1 MKKSLLFV
9 SISLVAL
16 LGITSCNNNSNDSS
30 STSPVS
36 SSTTVTSSSST
47 TNPSSTTTPASSSSS
62 TTPSGFEDDT
72 PKPTEEN
79 LPEGT
84 VVRDY
89 NPAFDTMVD
98 DFSGETSTGTLS
110 DTGATYQSKPYLK
123 VALHSKWDE
132 GTTSDSERMVPT
144 TPDRAIYKMAT
155 GTYDLVSMDAI
166 GFRVRLAKGST
177 PIALS
182 NLIFGCRG
190 ADTVQVYPINLAN
203 AVDADSSPLEEIGY
217 EYKDLMISV
226 KNSVDDN
233 VMYANPDGTASS
245 LQVTSTMLGFHLY
258 ATGDFKGDIEIE
270 EVFAIKGSTRTVI
283 DNFNRA
289 TVGNGLENAYWAGST
304 GTIEGR
310 RAVINEGGSYKV
322 SKADAT
328 PAANVALSVK
338 GDSTG
343 LTVTPVKANGDE
355 GTAVAWSELKDS
367 EGKALPTILKN
378 TYASY
383 VVDIEKSGL
392 GSDVVGVKLSS
403 TTEVSVNKV
412 FLTDLVDVVAQDY
425 PAIERTGVFD
435 NFNRTQNSFTSD
447 WDASATDPI
456 VVNAGLNGCVSY
468 NGAELISIGNGAL
481 KLGATDDYIN
491 FVEGSKTGVEGAKY
505 LVFRMKTEGTL
516 DNFRIMVDNMSQPV
530 YFNDWYAA
538 PGTLSKDTP
547 YVDSTSGY
555 SLYVIDLEESGLGSM
570 KDQITFFYTGTAD
583 LFIDEVFY
591 ANDMSRETEVVSA
604 KLNEA
609 DLVADFST
617 GDYVYVGNCYV
628 GDSDI
633 VAVTLKGDG
642 ETTLEAIRIELGGK
656 QAWFKDGIVDVHGD
670 LIDYTTAL
678 PTEDVTYYIPLRANG
693 LEKGDGTLHIH
704 AGAYNGIKGSLTITA
719 LGTYNYVPNTKVV
732 MAENKEVSNNAYN
745 YICGNDGHIAGP
757 KYLTMVVTGDLST
770 MRIEDAAGN
779 EWWAKDGK
787 IILADGS
794 VLDASTPFAE
804 ETTIVIDLVATG
816 LSNNVQIHIHNGGAV
831 DTTVTYKSITLT
843 ADNLNYSE
851 IMSAL
856 FPAEVE

>member
-36 SSTTVTSSSST
+36 SSTTVTSST

-383 VVDIEKSGL
+383 VVDIENSGL

-547 YVDSTSGY
+547 YVDSASGY

-609 DLVADFST
+609 DLVANFST

-642 ETTLEAIRIELGGK
+642 ETTLEAIRFELGGK

>member
-36 SSTTVTSSSST
+36 SSTTVTSST

-468 NGAELISIGNGAL
+468 NGAELISIGNGSL

-516 DNFRIMVDNMSQPV
+516 DNFRIMVDNMSQPI

-642 ETTLEAIRIELGGK
+642 ETTLEAIRFELGGK

-745 YICGNDGHIAGP
+745 YICGNDGYIAGP

>member
-36 SSTTVTSSSST
+36 SSTTVTSSST

-226 KNSVDDN
+226 KNSVDDD

-547 YVDSTSGY
+547 YVDSASGY

-609 DLVADFST
+609 DLVANFST

-642 ETTLEAIRIELGGK
+642 ETTLEAIRFELGGK

-719 LGTYNYVPNTKVV
+719 LETYNYVPNTKVV
-732 MAENKEVSNNAYN
+732 MAENKEVSNNVYN

>member
-36 SSTTVTSSSST
+36 SSTTVTSST

-110 DTGATYQSKPYLK
+110 DTGTTYQSKPYLK

-447 WDASATDPI
+447 WDVSATDPI

-642 ETTLEAIRIELGGK
+642 ETTLEAIRFELGGK

-831 DTTVTYKSITLT
+831 DTTVTFKSITLT

>member
-36 SSTTVTSSSST
+36 SSTTVTSSST

-258 ATGDFKGDIEIE
+258 ATGDFKCDIEIE

-343 LTVTPVKANGDE
+343 LKVTPVKANGDE

-547 YVDSTSGY
+547 YIDSASGY

-609 DLVADFST
+609 DLVANFST

-642 ETTLEAIRIELGGK
+642 ETTLEAIRFELGGK

>member
-36 SSTTVTSSSST
+36 SSTTVTSST

-110 DTGATYQSKPYLK
+110 DTGTTYQSKPYLK

-447 WDASATDPI
+447 WDVSATDPI

-633 VAVTLKGDG
+633 VAVTLKKGCDG
-642 ETTLEAIRIELGGK
+642 ETTLEAIRFELGGK

-831 DTTVTYKSITLT
+831 DTTVTFKSITLT
-843 ADNLNYSE
+843 ADNLNYYE

>member
-36 SSTTVTSSSST
+36 SSTTVTSST

-110 DTGATYQSKPYLK
+110 DTGTTYQSKPYLK

-425 PAIERTGVFD
+425 PAIEGTGVFD

-642 ETTLEAIRIELGGK
+642 ETTLEAIRFELGGK

-831 DTTVTYKSITLT
+831 DTTVTFKSITLT

>member
-36 SSTTVTSSSST
+36 SSTTVTSST

-62 TTPSGFEDDT
+62 TKPSGFEDDT

-642 ETTLEAIRIELGGK
+642 ETTLEAIRFELGGK

-831 DTTVTYKSITLT
+831 DTTVTFKSITLT

>member
-36 SSTTVTSSSST
+36 SSTTVTSST

-355 GTAVAWSELKDS
+355 GTAVAWPELKDS

-468 NGAELISIGNGAL
+468 NGAELISIGDGAL

-642 ETTLEAIRIELGGK
+642 ETTLEAIRFELGGK

-704 AGAYNGIKGSLTITA
+704 AGAYKGIKGSLTITA

-732 MAENKEVSNNAYN
+732 MAENKEVSNNAYS

>member
-36 SSTTVTSSSST
+36 SSTTVTSSST

-270 EVFAIKGSTRTVI
+270 EVFAIKLSTRTVI

-343 LTVTPVKANGDE
+343 LKVTPVKANGDE

-547 YVDSTSGY
+547 YVDSASGY

-642 ETTLEAIRIELGGK
+642 ETTLEAIRFELGGK

-678 PTEDVTYYIPLRANG
+678 PTEDVTYYIPLRANS

>member
-36 SSTTVTSSSST
+36 SSTTVTSSST

-343 LTVTPVKANGDE
+343 LKVTPVKANGDE

-481 KLGATDDYIN
+481 KLGTTDDYIN

-547 YVDSTSGY
+547 YVDSASGY

-642 ETTLEAIRIELGGK
+642 ETTLEAIRFELGGK

>member
-36 SSTTVTSSSST
+36 SSTTVTSST

-72 PKPTEEN
+72 QKPTEEN

-547 YVDSTSGY
+547 YVDSASGY

-642 ETTLEAIRIELGGK
+642 ETTLEAIRFELGGK

-831 DTTVTYKSITLT
+831 DTTVTFKSITLT

>member
-1 MKKSLLFV
+1 
-9 SISLVAL
+9 
-16 LGITSCNNNSNDSS
+16 
-30 STSPVS
+30 
-36 SSTTVTSSSST
+36 
-47 TNPSSTTTPASSSSS
+47 
-62 TTPSGFEDDT
+62 
-72 PKPTEEN
+72 
-79 LPEGT
+79 
-84 VVRDY
+84 
-89 NPAFDTMVD
+89 MVD

-642 ETTLEAIRIELGGK
+642 ETTLEAIRFELGGK

-831 DTTVTYKSITLT
+831 DTTVTFKSITLT

>member
-36 SSTTVTSSSST
+36 SSTTVTSSST

-166 GFRVRLAKGST
+166 GFRVRLATGST

-591 ANDMSRETEVVSA
+591 ANDMSRETKVVSA

-642 ETTLEAIRIELGGK
+642 ETTLEAIRFELGGK

-678 PTEDVTYYIPLRANG
+678 STEDVTYYIPLRANG

>member
-547 YVDSTSGY
+547 YVDSASGY
-555 SLYVIDLEESGLGSM
+555 SLYVIDLKESGLGSM

-642 ETTLEAIRIELGGK
+642 ETTLEAIRFELGGK

>member
-36 SSTTVTSSSST
+36 SSTTVTSST

-343 LTVTPVKANGDE
+343 LTVTPVKANVDE

-642 ETTLEAIRIELGGK
+642 ETTLEAIRFELGGK

-831 DTTVTYKSITLT
+831 DTTVTFKSITLT

>member
-36 SSTTVTSSSST
+36 SSTTVTSSST

-322 SKADAT
+322 SKAVLHT

-547 YVDSTSGY
+547 YVDSASGY

-642 ETTLEAIRIELGGK
+642 ETTLEAIRFELGGK

>member
-36 SSTTVTSSSST
+36 SSTTVTSST

-505 LVFRMKTEGTL
+505 LVFRMKTEGAL

-642 ETTLEAIRIELGGK
+642 ETTLEAIRFELGGK

-831 DTTVTYKSITLT
+831 DTTVTFKSITLT

>member
-36 SSTTVTSSSST
+36 SSTTVTSST

-343 LTVTPVKANGDE
+343 LKVTPVKANGDE

-547 YVDSTSGY
+547 YVDSASGY

-642 ETTLEAIRIELGGK
+642 ETTLEAIRFELGGK

-794 VLDASTPFAE
+794 VLDASTQFAE

-831 DTTVTYKSITLT
+831 DTTVTFKSITLT

>member
-36 SSTTVTSSSST
+36 SSTTVTSST

-98 DFSGETSTGTLS
+98 DFSGETSTGTLF

-343 LTVTPVKANGDE
+343 LKVTPVKANGDE

-642 ETTLEAIRIELGGK
+642 ETTLEAIRFELGGK

>member
-36 SSTTVTSSSST
+36 SSTTVTSST

-84 VVRDY
+84 LVRDY

-132 GTTSDSERMVPT
+132 ETTSDSERMVPT

-155 GTYDLVSMDAI
+155 GTYDLVNMDAI

-226 KNSVDDN
+226 KNSVDDD

-289 TVGNGLENAYWAGST
+289 TVGNGLENAYWSGST

-310 RAVINEGGSYKV
+310 RAVINEGGSYKF

-392 GSDVVGVKLSS
+392 GSDVVGVKLTS
-403 TTEVSVNKV
+403 TTEVSVKV
-412 FLTDLVDVVAQDY
+412 
-425 PAIERTGVFD
+425 
-435 NFNRTQNSFTSD
+435 
-447 WDASATDPI
+447 
-456 VVNAGLNGCVSY
+456 
-468 NGAELISIGNGAL
+468 
-481 KLGATDDYIN
+481 
-491 FVEGSKTGVEGAKY
+491 
-505 LVFRMKTEGTL
+505 
-516 DNFRIMVDNMSQPV
+516 
-530 YFNDWYAA
+530 
-538 PGTLSKDTP
+538 
-547 YVDSTSGY
+547 
-555 SLYVIDLEESGLGSM
+555 
-570 KDQITFFYTGTAD
+570 
-583 LFIDEVFY
+583 
-591 ANDMSRETEVVSA
+591 
-604 KLNEA
+604 
-609 DLVADFST
+609 
-617 GDYVYVGNCYV
+617 
-628 GDSDI
+628 
-633 VAVTLKGDG
+633 
-642 ETTLEAIRIELGGK
+642 K
-656 QAWFKDGIVDVHGD
+656 QTNQK
-670 LIDYTTAL
+670 
-678 PTEDVTYYIPLRANG
+678 
-693 LEKGDGTLHIH
+693 
-704 AGAYNGIKGSLTITA
+704 
-719 LGTYNYVPNTKVV
+719 
-732 MAENKEVSNNAYN
+732 
-745 YICGNDGHIAGP
+745 
-757 KYLTMVVTGDLST
+757 
-770 MRIEDAAGN
+770 
-779 EWWAKDGK
+779 
-787 IILADGS
+787 
-794 VLDASTPFAE
+794 
-804 ETTIVIDLVATG
+804 
-816 LSNNVQIHIHNGGAV
+816 
-831 DTTVTYKSITLT
+831 
-843 ADNLNYSE
+843 
-851 IMSAL
+851 
-856 FPAEVE
+856 

>member
-36 SSTTVTSSSST
+36 SSTTVTSSST

-84 VVRDY
+84 IVRDY

-98 DFSGETSTGTLS
+98 DFLGETSTGTLS

-226 KNSVDDN
+226 KNSVDDD

-343 LTVTPVKANGDE
+343 LKVTPVKANGDE

-456 VVNAGLNGCVSY
+456 VINAGLNGCVSY

-547 YVDSTSGY
+547 YVDSASGY

-642 ETTLEAIRIELGGK
+642 ETTLEAIRFELGGK

-831 DTTVTYKSITLT
+831 DTTVTFKSITLT

>member
-36 SSTTVTSSSST
+36 SSTTVTSSST

-343 LTVTPVKANGDE
+343 LTVTPVNANGDE

-547 YVDSTSGY
+547 YVDSASGY

-642 ETTLEAIRIELGGK
+642 ETTLEAIRFELGGK

>member
-36 SSTTVTSSSST
+36 SSTTVTSSST

-403 TTEVSVNKV
+403 TTEVSINKV

-516 DNFRIMVDNMSQPV
+516 DNFRIMVDNMSQPI

-642 ETTLEAIRIELGGK
+642 ETTLEAIRFELGGK

>member
-36 SSTTVTSSSST
+36 SSTTVTSSST

-283 DNFNRA
+283 DNFNRV

-447 WDASATDPI
+447 WDASAKDPI

-642 ETTLEAIRIELGGK
+642 ETTLEAIRFELGGK

>member
-36 SSTTVTSSSST
+36 SSTTVTSSST

-343 LTVTPVKANGDE
+343 LTVTPVKALNGDE

-481 KLGATDDYIN
+481 KLCATDDYIN

-516 DNFRIMVDNMSQPV
+516 DNFRIMVDNMSQPI

-642 ETTLEAIRIELGGK
+642 ETTLEAIRFELGGK

>member
-36 SSTTVTSSSST
+36 SSTTVTSSST

-343 LTVTPVKANGDE
+343 LKVTPVKANGDE

-403 TTEVSVNKV
+403 TTEVSINKV

-516 DNFRIMVDNMSQPV
+516 DNFRIMVDNMSQPI

-642 ETTLEAIRIELGGK
+642 ETTLEAIRFELGGK

>member
-36 SSTTVTSSSST
+36 SSTTVTSST

-110 DTGATYQSKPYLK
+110 DTGTTYQSKPYLK

-642 ETTLEAIRIELGGK
+642 ETTLEAIRFELGGK

-831 DTTVTYKSITLT
+831 DTTVTFKSITLT

>member
-36 SSTTVTSSSST
+36 SSTTVTSSST

-226 KNSVDDN
+226 KNSVDDD

-355 GTAVAWSELKDS
+355 GTAVAWSVLKDS

-609 DLVADFST
+609 DLVADFSA

-642 ETTLEAIRIELGGK
+642 ETTLEAIRFELGGK

-794 VLDASTPFAE
+794 VLDVSTPFAE

-831 DTTVTYKSITLT
+831 DTTVTFKSITLT

>member
-36 SSTTVTSSSST
+36 SSTTVTSSST

-642 ETTLEAIRIELGGK
+642 ETTLEAIRFELGGK

-831 DTTVTYKSITLT
+831 DTTVTFKSITLT

>member
-36 SSTTVTSSSST
+36 SSTTVTSST

-383 VVDIEKSGL
+383 VVDIEKSDL

-642 ETTLEAIRIELGGK
+642 ETTLEAIRFELGGK

-831 DTTVTYKSITLT
+831 DTTVTFKSITLT

>member
-36 SSTTVTSSSST
+36 SSTTVTSSST

-642 ETTLEAIRIELGGK
+642 ETTLEAIRFELGGK

-779 EWWAKDGK
+779 EWLAKDGK

>member
-36 SSTTVTSSSST
+36 SSTTVTSST

-110 DTGATYQSKPYLK
+110 DTGTTYQSKPYLK

-481 KLGATDDYIN
+481 KLGATETYIN

-642 ETTLEAIRIELGGK
+642 ETTLEAIRFELGGK

>member
-36 SSTTVTSSSST
+36 SSTTVTSST

-283 DNFNRA
+283 DNFNRV

-343 LTVTPVKANGDE
+343 LKVTPVKANGDE

-642 ETTLEAIRIELGGK
+642 ETTLEAIRFELGGK

-856 FPAEVE
+856 FPAEVK

>member
-9 SISLVAL
+9 SISFVAL

-36 SSTTVTSSSST
+36 SSTTVTSST

-343 LTVTPVKANGDE
+343 LKVTPVKANGDE

-642 ETTLEAIRIELGGK
+642 ETTLEAIRFELGGK

>member
-36 SSTTVTSSSST
+36 SSTTVTSSST

-343 LTVTPVKANGDE
+343 LKVTPVKANGDE

-547 YVDSTSGY
+547 YVDSASGY

-642 ETTLEAIRIELGGK
+642 ETTLEAIRFELGGK

-732 MAENKEVSNNAYN
+732 MVENKEVSNNAYN

-770 MRIEDAAGN
+770 MRIEDASGN

>member
-36 SSTTVTSSSST
+36 SSTTVTSST

-110 DTGATYQSKPYLK
+110 DTGTTYQSKPYLK

-642 ETTLEAIRIELGGK
+642 ETTLEAIRFELGGK

>member
-36 SSTTVTSSSST
+36 SSTTVTSSST

-343 LTVTPVKANGDE
+343 LKVTPVKANGDE

-435 NFNRTQNSFTSD
+435 TFNRTQNSFTSD

-547 YVDSTSGY
+547 YVDSASGY

-609 DLVADFST
+609 DLVANFST

-642 ETTLEAIRIELGGK
+642 ETTLEAIRFELGGK

>member
-36 SSTTVTSSSST
+36 SSTTVTSST

-310 RAVINEGGSYKV
+310 RAVINEGGNYKV

-642 ETTLEAIRIELGGK
+642 ETTLEAIRFELGGK

>member
-642 ETTLEAIRIELGGK
+642 ETTLEAIRFELGGK